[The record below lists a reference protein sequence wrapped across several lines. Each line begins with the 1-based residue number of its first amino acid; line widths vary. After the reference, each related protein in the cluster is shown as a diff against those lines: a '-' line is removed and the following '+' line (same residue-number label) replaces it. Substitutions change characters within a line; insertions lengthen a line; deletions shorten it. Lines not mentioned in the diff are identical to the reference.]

1 MSSSKPGGTGS
12 GPSPVFSSL
21 SPTAFDSLLQANAKA
36 AEIWLQSWSCLAGQ
50 SAGFLSRRWKQ
61 DLDLMEKIRACK
73 TPLELLQLQS
83 DFMQRALADYMRE
96 AGSLA
101 KIETDAS
108 LSEIEALDAGVREA
122 CEPVTTKAE
131 E

>member
-1 MSSSKPGGTGS
+1 MSSNKAGGTSS

-36 AEIWLQSWSCLAGQ
+36 AEIWMQSWSRLAGE
-50 SAGFLSRRWKQ
+50 SVGFLSRRWKQ

-108 LSEIEALDAGVREA
+108 LSEIEALDEGVREA
-122 CEPVTTKAE
+122 CEPGKTKAAE
-131 E
+131 